1 MPVRVASHWLT
12 TVRLGR
18 LGQALRIVP
27 ASPAVLPRDQATRA
41 VWHTC
46 GGTFDEVSKLLDLL
60 TDLDLISVHGEALK
74 RTQSGS
80 KILKSIRTGDLRE
93 FGLVFIRAGCFHDQG
108 RFLIETGM
116 IANDGDFVC
125 PTKLARAVAPQLLGV
140 LQWWTEVRVL
150 PSVRIPRSLVEE
162 LNTVWALL
170 PPAPT
175 TPEWALERKEVG
187 NRAEM
192 YSVQYERTNAREPSK
207 IIWVAQDSD
216 ELGWDIEDRST
227 QPVRCIEVKG
237 RRDEEVLFFL
247 SENEWAKAQA
257 LGPRHELH
265 FWGGINLSRE
275 PATEYAALRAGGYP
289 LVLRN
294 VIERVAD
301 GSFEATAMRWRIKP
315 ANQGIAPPP
324 AST

>member
-1 MPVRVASHWLT
+1 
-12 TVRLGR
+12 
-18 LGQALRIVP
+18 VP
-27 ASPAVLPRDQATRA
+27 ASSAVLPKDEATRA
-41 VWHTC
+41 VWNTC
-46 GGTFDEVSKLLDLL
+46 GGTFDEVPKLLDVL
-60 TDLDLISVHGEALK
+60 TDLGLISAQGEAFR
-74 RTQSGS
+74 RTPAGS
-80 KILKSIRTGDLRE
+80 KILRSIRTGDLQE

-108 RFLIETGM
+108 RFLIESGK
-116 IANDGDFVC
+116 IDSDGDFVC
-125 PTKLARAVAPQLLGV
+125 PTKLARAVAPQLLGIF
-140 LQWWTEVRVL
+140 QWWAEVRIL
-150 PSVRIPRSLVEE
+150 PSVRIPRILVEE

-175 TPEWALERKEVG
+175 APEWAVERKDVG

-192 YSVQYERTNAREPSK
+192 YSVQYERTNAHEPSK

-237 RRDEEVLFFL
+237 RRDEEILFFL

-265 FWGGINLSRE
+265 FWGGIDLRRQ
-275 PATEYAALRAGGYP
+275 PATEYALLRAAGYP
-289 LVLRN
+289 VVLRN

-301 GSFEATAMRWRIKP
+301 GSYEATAVRWRIKRL
-315 ANQGIAPPP
+315 NQA
-324 AST
+324 